1 MRGATTLGEY
11 KGRATAT
18 SVVGLC
24 LGSEALSR
32 RLVERVA
39 RVLVVGAKRRPRAF
53 RRRNECLRLFEV
65 THAVWVLNVVRK
77 RIDG

>member
-24 LGSEALSR
+24 LGAEALSR
-32 RLVERVA
+32 RLVECCPS
-39 RVLVVGAKRRPRAF
+39 VGRRCQTA
-53 RRRNECLRLFEV
+53 
-65 THAVWVLNVVRK
+65 TTG
-77 RIDG
+77 I

>member
-1 MRGATTLGEY
+1 
-11 KGRATAT
+11 
-18 SVVGLC
+18 
-24 LGSEALSR
+24 
-32 RLVERVA
+32 
-39 RVLVVGAKRRPRAF
+39 VLVVGAKRRPRAF